1 MSCNIDHPKEDVQK
15 KLESQKDF
23 LPADLYL
30 EVRGMI
36 GTELSQETLNE
47 IFHLLKK
54 YDLVSEEE
62 KNERNEALKKLV
74 EKAKFI

>member
-1 MSCNIDHPKEDVQK
+1 MACNIDHSIEDVMN

-23 LPADLYL
+23 LSETLFKDLNGFL
-30 EVRGMI
+30 QNKH
-36 GTELSQETLNE
+36 SQEILND

-62 KNERNEALKKLV
+62 RETRNAQLLH
-74 EKAKFI
+74 IMN